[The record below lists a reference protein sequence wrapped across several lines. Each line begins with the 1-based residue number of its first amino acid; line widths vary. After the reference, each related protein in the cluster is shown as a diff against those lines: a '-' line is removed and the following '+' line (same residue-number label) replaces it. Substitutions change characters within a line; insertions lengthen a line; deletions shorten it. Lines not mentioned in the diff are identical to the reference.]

1 MKPSKASTI
10 SKESLNERTVIT
22 VVVPSSTSS
31 SSNKPQIV
39 SCRRPITATA
49 ILNTSNASMSGV
61 KAAVYSTV
69 TPNASTHNLIK
80 DATPAKYLLGNT
92 TISVPIL
99 KNAIPLSRATAKS
112 NATET
117 SNKKIIGQSISFGN
131 LSGKKINSNFVT
143 LSPLNIQHTSG
154 GRMFQAQIVRAQP
167 SQQTITSGQRKTISD
182 SQITKNLP
190 ATLTYSKIPS
200 LSSLKVSQD
209 MSLPTKIFEDESI
222 SPDSSIEQDENDL
235 MLTEET
241 IYTNEDSNPS
251 LKCETNDNNL
261 LSDAINKTSSS
272 SSQKSIS
279 SPISLSNQDRII
291 EVDEMLNDDWKRK
304 SSSSSP
310 IVKSELNQTDDGSS
324 GDKSQDIPD
333 KQKAIIPVHV
343 IIKSR
348 ESSQSPSLQPVTNQR
363 LSSNLPQLSP
373 LSQPNE
379 ITSTMAN
386 VTQQLRSIMSSINQA
401 NQANQTTSNSSSN
414 QNKLATVTTTMV
426 EIKAIDA
433 QNQRFASST
442 TSSGKTE
449 TTTSINVIPT
459 SFENVL
465 SANRNA
471 ELLNVK
477 GDAIDK
483 TKIIT
488 ESASTTLAN
497 KILTS
502 SAFNQSNSV
511 ASITTTS
518 AGSIFVV
525 KQLRTVAPMANRSRS
540 PVTVNSSSN
549 KTQTISV
556 VKSSLG
562 GAPAV
567 IISNQAPQQASSVI
581 ITQNKLPLAQLAK
594 MQAENQSKIVVTTV
608 NASSLNTIAV
618 ATSVPTSSTINVSSE
633 SPKIAATQQQTMS
646 ILSSTLSQPQQSR
659 ILTYPHADGHFTLTK
674 KPTILSNQTRAG
686 IFTGKTVTTA
696 IVTNA
701 SSVSSANSTAAIQNI
716 LQSSL
721 YPNQSSS
728 GSILGATLSQPS
740 LKSNNN
746 TLLQTQ
752 LSNNLFRR
760 SKSTDEVPGFLK
772 ETPAQIIS
780 KRHSSIEASNTT
792 VKEEKDDTIIASTL
806 SNTKNTDGTVDNC
819 KYSTVTIVPH
829 KSDDSQNVLLKQLL
843 QNSGSTTSSLPTI
856 VSRAVTSMRAP
867 SLGVVSSLEAQLAR
881 PVILPVPATPNAI
894 QSKPNTKVCIFF
906 SFLLI

>member
-190 ATLTYSKIPS
+190 ATLTYSKISS

-324 GDKSQDIPD
+324 CDKSQDIPD

-379 ITSTMAN
+379 ITSNIGNAS
-386 VTQQLRSIMSSINQA
+386 QQLRSMLSSLNQG
-401 NQANQTTSNSSSN
+401 TSNSSSN

-465 SANRNA
+465 SVNRNA
-471 ELLNVK
+471 EILNVK

-483 TKIIT
+483 AKIIT

-556 VKSSLG
+556 VKSSMG

-594 MQAENQSKIVVTTV
+594 IQAENQSKIVVTTV
-608 NASSLNTIAV
+608 NASSINTIAV
-618 ATSVPTSSTINVSSE
+618 ATSVPTSSTMNVSSE
-633 SPKIAATQQQTMS
+633 SPKITTAQQQTMS

-696 IVTNA
+696 IVSNV

-740 LKSNNN
+740 QKSNNN

-806 SNTKNTDGTVDNC
+806 SNTKNTDANVDNC

-881 PVILPVPATPNAI
+881 PVILPVPSTPNAI
-894 QSKPNTKVCIFF
+894 QSKPNTLAGAKVCNFF
-906 SFLLI
+906 PFLLI